1 MFDASAKYPV
11 GLLSGNGYELGSFD
25 ECLSVDV
32 DLGEG
37 SGGQLK
43 GQYCLVDIYFN
54 KKDFNFATHY
64 SSSYSPLSSTW
75 NKLLWVCFLDN
86 VFDIGSIYFSM
97 YI

>member
-32 DLGEG
+32 DIGENN
-37 SGGQLK
+37 GGQLK

-54 KKDFNFATHY
+54 KKDFNFGGHY
-64 SSSYSPLSSTW
+64 SSSYKPLNSAW
-75 NKLLWVCFLDN
+75 NKLLWVCL
-86 VFDIGSIYFSM
+86 
-97 YI
+97 YIFIFI